1 MKVAHFI
8 VFLLM
13 FGLSLV
19 IGFGIYNSGRIA
31 ALEQTGK
38 SLLGASNKAE
48 ASAPSPVT
56 SPSLAAVASTGV
68 VQAQTTVPTPRTTLP
83 LQPAPGI
90 SPVTRISVPDQKVLG
105 ANLPPAQPRSDSL
118 RQRREDQAIFNKLQ
132 ETCNNWTRW
141 YNQDRKEVSRLNM
154 NSACKQSAD
163 FARSHLN
170 RKIRP
175 NYVAY
180 DSSKAKAAG
189 GAILINSE
197 DDSSDSSG
205 CEKLKNRIKR
215 INNQLRAGYTM
226 EQGNRLRAQR
236 RELENRVHEAC

>member
-1 MKVAHFI
+1 MKVAHII

-38 SLLGASNKAE
+38 SLLGASNKAG
-48 ASAPSPVT
+48 AAAPSPVT
-56 SPSLAAVASTGV
+56 SPSLAAVASSAPAL
-68 VQAQTTVPTPRTTLP
+68 AQTTVPTLRTTLP

-90 SPVTRISVPDQKVLG
+90 SSATRVSVPDQKVLG
-105 ANLPPAQPRSDSL
+105 ANLPPAQSRSDNL

-141 YNQDRKEVSRLNM
+141 YNQDQKEVSRLNM

-170 RKIRP
+170 QRIRP

-180 DSSKAKAAG
+180 NASKPKSGG
-189 GAILINSE
+189 GAILINGEES
-197 DDSSDSSG
+197 SSDSSG
-205 CEKLKNRIKR
+205 CENLKNRIKR

-226 EQGNRLRAQR
+226 ERGNRLRAQR